1 MPPSPPPN
9 SGTDLPFVPN
19 DASNSTLCTPAG
31 SRYVIWA
38 VTNGTPPADTFDRW
52 AAYQHP
58 TPAMK
63 ATGDTTYKFALT
75 ATASAYVLAAGF
87 FAAGVAGGI
96 VAALALG
103 MSPLAAVVLA
113 ATLGWSAT
121 AVASLGFGIIVTV
134 AFALTAIVVAFVAA
148 LATIGVAI
156 WQMIEDAKPGA
167 DLRDRAAQAAANDDP
182 LGVEK
187 SRPDYAALD
196 YATVEEPAD
205 ATKKAT
211 VHTVDFQKEL
221 FLLVHDWQMFRID
234 GQFIPDP
241 QQGFNTGGLTLA
253 SDLHFAENGVPKD
266 LITVMAPPGM
276 VNIDG
281 EPLSG
286 YRVKISRG
294 LLMVAELVTGEQTFR
309 PYQPRTKLKFVD
321 ESGDTALMSLIRV
334 GQVGGPPV
342 RKFLVSKDVGGVT
355 SSTSGLSWTYFQG
368 PGVLKTI
375 TLLDEL
381 PVTPQV
387 NVIPS
392 VQGDLVADHVL
403 TLKANAST
411 PALSKTGGQYTWAV
425 QRLDDSGN
433 VVDTFNPGG
442 NFVGFGHRYDVPGRY
457 RALVTFSWTGPE
469 AGSASGRVEFE
480 IEKPAA
486 EAAPFR
492 LVGRGPE
499 GRGRQGQHRRALAR
513 PPDDPEHQVR
523 HLRRRRRLGRR
534 RPGQRGRQALH
545 RAVRRRG

>member
-1 MPPSPPPN
+1 M
-9 SGTDLPFVPN
+9 
-19 DASNSTLCTPAG
+19 
-31 SRYVIWA
+31 IWA

-182 LGVEK
+182 LGVAEVEARLR
-187 SRPDYAALD
+187 RPRLRRP
-196 YATVEEPAD
+196 VEEPAD

-253 SDLHFAENGVPKD
+253 SD
-266 LITVMAPPGM
+266 
-276 VNIDG
+276 
-281 EPLSG
+281 
-286 YRVKISRG
+286 
-294 LLMVAELVTGEQTFR
+294 
-309 PYQPRTKLKFVD
+309 
-321 ESGDTALMSLIRV
+321 
-334 GQVGGPPV
+334 
-342 RKFLVSKDVGGVT
+342 
-355 SSTSGLSWTYFQG
+355 
-368 PGVLKTI
+368 
-375 TLLDEL
+375 
-381 PVTPQV
+381 TP
-387 NVIPS
+387 
-392 VQGDLVADHVL
+392 
-403 TLKANAST
+403 
-411 PALSKTGGQYTWAV
+411 
-425 QRLDDSGN
+425 
-433 VVDTFNPGG
+433 
-442 NFVGFGHRYDVPGRY
+442 
-457 RALVTFSWTGPE
+457 
-469 AGSASGRVEFE
+469 
-480 IEKPAA
+480 
-486 EAAPFR
+486 
-492 LVGRGPE
+492 
-499 GRGRQGQHRRALAR
+499 
-513 PPDDPEHQVR
+513 
-523 HLRRRRRLGRR
+523 LRREPACRRT
-534 RPGQRGRQALH
+534 
-545 RAVRRRG
+545 